1 MKNGTFVDF
10 NSEDLGT
17 IERLIDYFEKRHIE
31 AFPHHLPIPDSDYR
45 IDLENRRLHARLL
58 GATTCLKELR
68 ESILSSETRE

>member
-10 NSEDLGT
+10 NSENLGT
-17 IERLIDYFEKRHIE
+17 IEHLIDYFEKRHIE
-31 AFPHHLPIPDSDYR
+31 AFPHHLPIPDSDYTT
-45 IDLENRRLHARLL
+45 DFENRRLHTRLL

>member
-10 NSEDLGT
+10 NSGDLGT

-31 AFPHHLPIPDSDYR
+31 AFPHHLPIPDSDYAT
-45 IDLENRRLHARLL
+45 DLENRRLHTRLL

-68 ESILSSETRE
+68 DAILSQEKRG